1 MAGMMFNC
9 ATAWAFETGA
19 GANALVYQYAA
30 ATVTSPITNSAQVKN
45 ATGHR
50 DIRSLVGV
58 QLKCALPLRLPAFG
72 NNGDGRTILPASR
85 ILLSQKMSSVFVPA
99 IDAGRG
105 FFALPSAGGA

>member
-1 MAGMMFNC
+1 MIVATNASVRWHAAQRWSMWPVNEWQLVHEPAFGFVAMAGMMFNC

-72 NNGDGRTILPASR
+72 N
-85 ILLSQKMSSVFVPA
+85 
-99 IDAGRG
+99 
-105 FFALPSAGGA
+105 